1 MSGSL
6 RGRGQRKS
14 DWRMR
19 SRVRALPGGVGRP
32 RICLIFARFGS
43 KQGADAVSS
52 LVSASAQTGATPLS
66 ARLLTMRVRGDVLPF
81 CSLGFG
87 GGFQVA
93 PNHAES
99 QVQHARGGSAL
110 DSRTG
115 HSQRGGS
122 RLPPLLCCQRGLRFF
137 VGIQY

>member
-1 MSGSL
+1 
-6 RGRGQRKS
+6 
-14 DWRMR
+14 MR
-19 SRVRALPGGVGRP
+19 SKRGRP
-32 RICLIFARFGS
+32 RNVIAS
-43 KQGADAVSS
+43 PDPVSTRKS
-52 LVSASAQTGATPLS
+52 LAPVCSALVSAIGLAQTGATPLS
-66 ARLLTMRVRGDVLPF
+66 ARLLTMRVCGDVLPF

-87 GGFQVA
+87 GGLVA

-99 QVQHARGGSAL
+99 RVQHDRGVSAL

>member
-1 MSGSL
+1 MAAPNPSVTRHCNAFEAWTLAQCHREPLILSARKNPLRDAGTCLFCSGIGL
-6 RGRGQRKS
+6 
-14 DWRMR
+14 
-19 SRVRALPGGVGRP
+19 
-32 RICLIFARFGS
+32 
-43 KQGADAVSS
+43 
-52 LVSASAQTGATPLS
+52 AQTGATPLS
-66 ARLLTMRVRGDVLPF
+66 ARLLTMRVCGDVLPF

-87 GGFQVA
+87 GGLVA
-93 PNHAES
+93 PNHATS
-99 QVQHARGGSAL
+99 PRVQHAREVSAL

>member
-1 MSGSL
+1 
-6 RGRGQRKS
+6 
-14 DWRMR
+14 
-19 SRVRALPGGVGRP
+19 
-32 RICLIFARFGS
+32 
-43 KQGADAVSS
+43 
-52 LVSASAQTGATPLS
+52 
-66 ARLLTMRVRGDVLPF
+66 MRVFGDVLPF

-87 GGFQVA
+87 GGLVA

-99 QVQHARGGSAL
+99 RVQHDRGVSAL

-137 VGIQY
+137 VGIQYWVLNLCGLACARRLCVCVPLCPCCSPVLLDAHFAAVLYFLDTHLRVSSYLLSSSYSLTLINDPF

>member
-1 MSGSL
+1 MQAPVCS
-6 RGRGQRKS
+6 
-14 DWRMR
+14 
-19 SRVRALPGGVGRP
+19 ALVATIG
-32 RICLIFARFGS
+32 L
-43 KQGADAVSS
+43 
-52 LVSASAQTGATPLS
+52 AQTGATPLS
-66 ARLLTMRVRGDVLPF
+66 ARLLTMRVCGDVLPF

-87 GGFQVA
+87 GGLVA

-99 QVQHARGGSAL
+99 RVQHARGVSAL